1 MKEFRKNLEMI
12 CGTAFKDL
20 QIEVDLFIQMMD
32 NLDYERKSLIKDL
45 FNRSLMRNKLTMEK
59 VKDPFFLEDILN
71 FFEEIK
77 QSNFDH
83 FENGEKTGEYD
94 HYSHGYVM
102 YHIINSLKGKPKNI
116 DDFKKQ
122 HFDNIY
128 LHGTNLTPEEGLV
141 PYIKINFNEFE
152 LPYYTDFFK
161 RISKAARD
169 DLLYSIT
176 PVLLRCVFEDLLHL
190 ILMKSLHTRHTELY
204 YNTSNNRI
212 RNISQ
217 LIALFDLLRKED
229 YKNLITI
236 TDDIIKK
243 LEEIRKLGNYSIHDV
258 VQKVTR
264 DFIVQWEEQLEITL
278 KILLKSYLILKDEKI
293 ELSLEREQFIK
304 KQLKISKK
312 PVKPKSK
319 SSKARKKKNPKINF

>member
-1 MKEFRKNLEMI
+1 MVELKKDLERI
-12 CGTAFKDL
+12 CGPVFKDL
-20 QIEVDLFIQMMD
+20 QKEVNLFILMMN
-32 NLDYERKSLIKDL
+32 NLENDKKSSIKHIFESNLRWNNLIIE
-45 FNRSLMRNKLTMEK
+45 KLI
-59 VKDPFFLEDILN
+59 DPLYLEQTLQFFK
-71 FFEEIK
+71 EIK
-77 QSNFDH
+77 QSNFDY
-83 FENGEKTGEYD
+83 FDNGEKTGDYD
-94 HYSHGYVM
+94 HYSHGYTM
-102 YHIINSLKGKPKNI
+102 YHIINSLKDKQKEI
-116 DDFKKQ
+116 KTFKEQ
-122 HFDNIY
+122 YFDEIY
-128 LHGTNLTPEEGLV
+128 LHGTSLTPEEELV
-141 PYIKINFNEFE
+141 PYIKIDFNEFG

-204 YNTSNNRI
+204 YNTSNKRI

-217 LIALFDLLRKED
+217 LIALFDLLRKDD

-236 TDDIIKK
+236 TDDIIKN

-264 DFIVQWEEQLEITL
+264 DFIVQWEEKLENTL
-278 KILLKSYLILKDEKI
+278 KILLKSYLILKDENI
-293 ELSLEREQFIK
+293 ELSLEREQYIK

-312 PVKPKSK
+312 PIKPKSK
-319 SSKARKKKNPKINF
+319 SSKARKKKEPKINF